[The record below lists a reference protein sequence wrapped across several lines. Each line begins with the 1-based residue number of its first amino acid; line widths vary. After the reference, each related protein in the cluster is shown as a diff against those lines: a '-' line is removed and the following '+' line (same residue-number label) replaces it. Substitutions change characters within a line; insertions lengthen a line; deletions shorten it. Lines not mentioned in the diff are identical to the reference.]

1 VVTIL
6 VSLAP
11 SLELALAGMVALGAA
26 SVAFFVT
33 ANSTLQ
39 LTARPEMRGR
49 VMALYGMVFLG
60 STPFG
65 GPVAGW
71 VGEHFDAR
79 VGLAGGG
86 LVALATGALGL
97 WLLTARARTEPVRA
111 VTGRP
116 ELPDVTGEDALS
128 A

>member
-1 VVTIL
+1 MI
-6 VSLAP
+6 P
-11 SLELALAGMVALGAA
+11 LGAA

-97 WLLTARARTEPVRA
+97 WLLAARSQAETVRA
-111 VTGRP
+111 ESQRP
-116 ELPDVTGEDALS
+116 ELPDATGEALS